1 VLYQSGRHHKKVS
14 AVAAP
19 RVSPD
24 RNQVRLYFGPY
35 PGKKLDRDRRI
46 AFLKALDRELD
57 ANWRL
62 VLIAVKDIGGP

>member
-1 VLYQSGRHHKKVS
+1 
-14 AVAAP
+14 
-19 RVSPD
+19 
-24 RNQVRLYFGPY
+24 VRLYFGPY